1 VNGALRI
8 LGIDPGTR
16 YFGYG
21 VIERVGPGRVRYIE
35 CGVLEPPRGAE
46 MAARLAEIG
55 EGLAEIIEELA
66 PAVVAVEGVFHG
78 VNARSAL
85 QLGHSRGVAL
95 AAAGARSLPVH
106 EYAPATVKRAVAG
119 NGAATKDQ
127 VSAMVR
133 ALCQL
138 KRVPRF
144 DASDALAVAIC
155 HAFRGQGRTPVSG
168 RRSAPPGACELS
180 PARRDGGAPER
191 GSCARAPERGSCARA
206 PERGS

>member
-1 VNGALRI
+1 VSASAKGASRI

-21 VIERVGPGRVRYIE
+21 VIERLGPGRVRYIE
-35 CGVLEPPRGAE
+35 CGVLEPRRGGDL
-46 MAARLAEIG
+46 AARLAEIAG
-55 EGLAEIIEELA
+55 GLREVLDELS
-66 PAVVAVEGVFHG
+66 PTVVAVEGVFHG

-95 AAAGARSLPVH
+95 ATAGELALPVH

-133 ALCQL
+133 MLCGL
-138 KRVPRF
+138 NRAPKH

-155 HAFRGQGRTPVSG
+155 HAFRGHMI
-168 RRSAPPGACELS
+168 GALAARV
-180 PARRDGGAPER
+180 ARR
-191 GSCARAPERGSCARA
+191 
-206 PERGS
+206 